1 MKVLTTLKRSLFAAV
16 LLAGLASAP
25 AAVTDFTFLN
35 GFSGANESS
44 ANGSSGSF
52 QINNLQFD
60 DTVGAFGT
68 LSLNVSFSGLSGNAT
83 AAHIHGL
90 APVGVSTGVL
100 QGLTVTPA
108 TAGTISG
115 SWAPVSAAQ
124 VTGLFGGQ
132 TYLNLHSTT
141 IPGGEWRGQL
151 GPVPAAVPEP
161 STWALFGV
169 GALGF
174 LYQHRR
180 RR

>member
-1 MKVLTTLKRSLFAAV
+1 MKILTALKRSLFAAV
-16 LLAGLASAP
+16 LMAGLASAH

-90 APVGVSTGVL
+90 APVGMNAGVL
-100 QGLTVTPA
+100 QALTFTPA

-115 SWAPVSAAQ
+115 TWAPVSSAQ